1 MFSTPQVKI
10 NEYKNKIHPL
20 EAWKFVK
27 FESINS
33 LIDFIFEKLYKHNFS
48 VMLSG
53 LKHRIASSLKL
64 SVGKVTVKDSPSDA
78 C

>member
-1 MFSTPQVKI
+1 MFPTPQVKI

-20 EAWKFVK
+20 EAWKYVT